1 MRFPGATAGFS
12 MMPYAR
18 RALVAALLLLV
29 PATAPT
35 AQDASAVA
43 SKPRLVVVIGIDQ
56 FRTDYIDKLEQQ

>member
-1 MRFPGATAGFS
+1 